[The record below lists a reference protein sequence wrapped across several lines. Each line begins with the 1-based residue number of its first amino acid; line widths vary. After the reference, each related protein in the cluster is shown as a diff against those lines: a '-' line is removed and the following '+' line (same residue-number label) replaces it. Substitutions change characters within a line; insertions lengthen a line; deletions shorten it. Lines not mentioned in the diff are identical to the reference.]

1 MYVMLKLEELVENY
15 SYTFLN
21 DPILSRHIRV
31 LKQNSITNHCAN
43 ACTRATPSNTYCQAN
58 KGLDHINFTK
68 IDFISGNNNL
78 RSPSVSKLAINI
90 FESQN

>member
-58 KGLDHINFTK
+58 KGLDNNNFTK
-68 IDFISGNNNL
+68 IDFSLGNNNF
-78 RSPSVSKLAINI
+78 RCPSIIKLAINI